1 MASAEQPFDDREYV
15 CNYSK
20 LLYNVAHLRLIELVD
35 LEPGKQLK
43 LTTWCFWPQQRY
55 FLAEILKVSSIAPLD
70 LLNLIQSRGINA
82 NWNDIAL
89 PNGALEEPLIA
100 PSRSQ
105 RRARLAGSALLES
118 SPHFAN
124 VSLS

>member
-20 LLYNVAHLRLIELVD
+20 LLCNVAAHVRPVELVD

-55 FLAEILKVSSIAPLD
+55 FLAEILKVSSIVPLD
-70 LLNLIQSRGINA
+70 LLNLIQSRGINP

-105 RRARLAGSALLES
+105 RRARLAGSALPES
-118 SPHFAN
+118 SQPFAN
-124 VSLS
+124 VF

>member
-1 MASAEQPFDDREYV
+1 METAEA
-15 CNYSK
+15 NY
-20 LLYNVAHLRLIELVD
+20 
-35 LEPGKQLK
+35 
-43 LTTWCFWPQQRY
+43 CFWPQQRY

-70 LLNLIQSRGINA
+70 LLNFIQSRGINA

-89 PNGALEEPLIA
+89 PNGALEESLIA

-105 RRARLAGSALLES
+105 RRAQPGGFAPPKPSQFL
-118 SPHFAN
+118 AN